1 MPKQFITTT
10 NILIARRMMMDM
22 EILEETTE
30 IKVRQIPTDTR
41 MEIVSIN
48 MITQPPVQTDT
59 IMVILLT
66 IINKD

>member
-48 MITQPPVQTDT
+48 TITQPPVQTDT

>member
-1 MPKQFITTT
+1 
-10 NILIARRMMMDM
+10 MDM